1 MSDLRRVAWVPIF
14 AMMLTACS
22 DSPTEPAPLTVQAV
36 AGVYGASGAFG
47 AYTFTTVD
55 SGVVTDWL
63 EAGASISL
71 RLNTDGTTE
80 GELFVPGVGDD
91 GSDVEESLTGTWHLA
106 GSAVTL
112 EHDADTFLRDM
123 PLTMVIDRLE
133 GDRAFGGTR
142 VRLTLQ
148 RQ

>member
-1 MSDLRRVAWVPIF
+1 MI
-14 AMMLTACS
+14 LTACS

-36 AGVYGASGAFG
+36 AGVYGASGTFG
-47 AYTFTTVD
+47 AYTLTTVD
-55 SGVVTDWL
+55 NGDVTDRL
-63 EAGASISL
+63 DAGASISL
-71 RLNTDGTTE
+71 RLNADGTTE
-80 GELFVPGVGDD
+80 GELFVPGGNED
-91 GSDVEESLTGTWHLA
+91 GSDFEANLAGTWHLA
-106 GSAVTL
+106 GNIVTL

-123 PLTMVIDRLE
+123 PLTMVVDRLE